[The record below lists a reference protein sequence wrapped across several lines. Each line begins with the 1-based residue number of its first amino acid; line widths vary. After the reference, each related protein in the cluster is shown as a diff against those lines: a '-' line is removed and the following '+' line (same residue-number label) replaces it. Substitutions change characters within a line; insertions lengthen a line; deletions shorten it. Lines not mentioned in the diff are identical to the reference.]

1 MSVQFLNWHIIIVTL
16 NDCHCVTGSANQRSP
31 SIDSVLDIVH
41 HAKNFPH
48 IFATSRYS
56 AEQSSTRKHKNDSN
70 PFYQGNTIFQPFHND
85 TKKISWLI
93 YKVTNNRVLY
103 HQIKGYSA
111 KMAVDGNV
119 STCSST
125 EETADPRWWK
135 LTIGEPQMQIKGISI
150 TLSPQLRNSFQEF
163 TVFVIG
169 KKLKPFIFLY
179 TCNIIENTNHRNQFI
194 AMRCRRI
201 TRESSKLYSLQ
212 SFLWIYSSNWK
223 KNHWVCR

>member
-1 MSVQFLNWHIIIVTL
+1 MSLQLLNWYIIIVKL
-16 NDCHCVTGSANQRSP
+16 NNCLCVAGPVNQRSLL
-31 SIDSVLDIVH
+31 IDSVLDIVN

-56 AEQSSTRKHKNDSN
+56 AEQSSTLKHKNDSN
-70 PFYQGNTIFQPFHND
+70 PFYQGNRIFQPFDND
-85 TKKISWLI
+85 TKISWLI
-93 YKVTNNRVLY
+93 YIVINNRVLY

-169 KKLKPFIFLY
+169 KKL
-179 TCNIIENTNHRNQFI
+179 
-194 AMRCRRI
+194 
-201 TRESSKLYSLQ
+201 
-212 SFLWIYSSNWK
+212 
-223 KNHWVCR
+223 

>member
-1 MSVQFLNWHIIIVTL
+1 MNKCNCIAGSV
-16 NDCHCVTGSANQRSP
+16 NQRSP
-31 SIDSVLDIVH
+31 SIDSVLDIVN

-56 AEQSSTRKHKNDSN
+56 AEQSSTLKHKNDSN
-70 PFYQGNTIFQPFHND
+70 PFYQGNRIFQPFDND
-85 TKKISWLI
+85 KISWLI
-93 YKVTNNRVLY
+93 YIVINNRVLY

-169 KKLKPFIFLY
+169 KKL
-179 TCNIIENTNHRNQFI
+179 
-194 AMRCRRI
+194 
-201 TRESSKLYSLQ
+201 
-212 SFLWIYSSNWK
+212 
-223 KNHWVCR
+223 